1 MKKIVNTLRYGDGK
15 TKFIL
20 ILTFLAGVGTVALF
34 ACAFIFSQMILF
46 FGGVIC
52 AFITITLAQ
61 TFGIEQQD
69 IPEAKLVD
77 DSAIGNI
84 LNNVEHTAQTSV
96 VEETKEKQEKLHE
109 KKVEAQV
116 KEQLKKEEFEQAEQV
131 ELELISEEKS
141 NQEIDETWEEVSVE
155 ESDGETEEVEGEE
168 TQEIEETP
176 TKKKKEK
183 KKKEKT
189 KKVEDEEPSQEDEE
203 KPSKKSKKQ
212 KEVELNLEEATVEEV
227 LETYTKKTI
236 KKTMHKYKVK
246 KDHRMVIIDNCHK
259 LHIHQAPAYVWVS
272 DKEFNILVI
281 EKEPRHLTLP
291 IFAISEITYL
301 KKQPGNAEKDY
312 PLFKGNS
319 VMANLFSPYLPDY
332 SYSTRVDDL
341 TAYKNLYGIG
351 PGIYFTNNSAANLF
365 DLLGVSFYV
374 EDKITTSNK
383 ANHYF
388 KEIYKCNILLRDN
401 VIDANGYADKVS
413 NHLDDMAHSTISYN
427 EFRDTLNLLI
437 KNKLI
442 TQEFASHFAEIRDK
456 ISR

>member
-20 ILTFLAGVGTVALF
+20 ILAFLAGVGTVALF

-96 VEETKEKQEKLHE
+96 VEETREER
-109 KKVEAQV
+109 VEAAMA
-116 KEQLKKEEFEQAEQV
+116 F
-131 ELELISEEKS
+131 EEKS

-155 ESDGETEEVEGEE
+155 ESNGETEEVEGEE

-183 KKKEKT
+183 KKKDKT
-189 KKVEDEEPSQEDEE
+189 KKVADEEPSQEDEE
-203 KPSKKSKKQ
+203 KTSKKAKKQ

-291 IFAISEITYL
+291 IFSISEITYL

>member
-20 ILTFLAGVGTVALF
+20 ILAFLAGVGTVALF

-46 FGGVIC
+46 FGAVIC

-96 VEETKEKQEKLHE
+96 VEETRE
-109 KKVEAQV
+109 
-116 KEQLKKEEFEQAEQV
+116 EQV
-131 ELELISEEKS
+131 EAAMVFDEKS
-141 NQEIDETWEEVSVE
+141 NQEMDKPWEEVSVE
-155 ESDGETEEVEGEE
+155 ESNGETEEVEGEE

-189 KKVEDEEPSQEDEE
+189 KKVEDEELNQEDEE

-259 LHIHQAPAYVWVS
+259 LHIQQAPAYVWVS

-291 IFAISEITYL
+291 IFSISEITYL